1 MSKGQAT
8 KVQKVRKRE
17 AHKFAFIMDPLE
29 RVLVD
34 KDTTFVF
41 MLEAQFRGHEIYFL
55 GLRDLYARGPHVIA
69 RARRCELMRKDP
81 HYKFLDDAGEYPL
94 ETFDAVFMRKDPP
107 ADAAY
112 LYATMLLSLAD
123 SHRTFVLNNPAG
135 LREANEKLYA
145 LNFPDAIP
153 PTLVTYEIPRL
164 KTFLEE
170 QGGEMIVKP
179 LDGHG
184 GEGVFLVTTK
194 DRNIGT
200 ILETVTQ
207 FESRLI
213 MAQRYLPEARIGD
226 KRLIVLD
233 GQPLGCML
241 RVPRDD
247 ENRGNI
253 HVGGNCVKAPLT
265 ERDREICAMLK
276 PRLERDGLYFV
287 GLDIIGD
294 YLTEVNV
301 TSPTGVQEID
311 RLDGA
316 NLEGKV
322 IDFVESRVAALK
334 R

>member
-8 KVQKVRKRE
+8 KVQKGRKRE
-17 AHKFAFIMDPLE
+17 AHKFSFIMDPLD

-41 MLEAQFRGHEIYFL
+41 MLEAQFRGHEISFL
-55 GLRDLYARGPHVIA
+55 GLRDVYARSKQVIA
-69 RARRCELMRKDP
+69 RARQCELTRRGNP
-81 HYKFLDDAGEYPL
+81 HYKFLDDGVEHPI
-94 ETFDAVFMRKDPP
+94 EHFDAVFMRKDPP

-123 SHRTFVLNNPAG
+123 ERQTFVLNSPTG
-135 LREANEKLYA
+135 LREANEKLYS

-184 GEGVFLVTTK
+184 GEGVFLATSK
-194 DRNIGT
+194 DRNLGA

-207 FESRLI
+207 LETRLI
-213 MAQRYLPEARIGD
+213 MAERYLPERRKGD
-226 KRLIVLD
+226 KRLIVLN
-233 GQPLGCML
+233 GEPLGCTL

-247 ENRGNI
+247 EHRGNI
-253 HVGGNCVKAPLT
+253 HV
-265 ERDREICAMLK
+265 
-276 PRLERDGLYFV
+276 
-287 GLDIIGD
+287 
-294 YLTEVNV
+294 
-301 TSPTGVQEID
+301 
-311 RLDGA
+311 
-316 NLEGKV
+316 
-322 IDFVESRVAALK
+322 
-334 R
+334 